1 MNTWIEDLNTAC
13 SALPRTGLER
23 MDSVQLM
30 RRFDSKY
37 VVPQSWLPEMI
48 EAMQGHAHLLEVEGQ
63 WDSAYSN
70 VYFEPPGDDFL
81 MDHLRGKARRMKVRT
96 RTYGSNGLSFLEVKR
111 RLPGGRTLKDRMLR
125 DNADATEFN
134 VAELDFLREHAR
146 DYDTLEPRLH
156 GAFQRLTLVDFD
168 RKERVTIDRDLT
180 CGLHGEAP
188 SPLLEGLAILEI
200 KQPRPDRYG
209 PAQRWLRNRDGRHG
223 IVGRKTRVSKYTV
236 SRLTCDPNIAGRTYL
251 STYRRLQDA
260 RAWAEDLQART

>member
-1 MNTWIEDLNTAC
+1 MNTWIEDLKTAC

-37 VVPQSWLPEMI
+37 VVPESWLPEMI

-111 RLPGGRTLKDRMLR
+111 RLPGGGPSRIACCGTTRTPRNSMWQSGISC
-125 DNADATEFN
+125 ESM
-134 VAELDFLREHAR
+134 
-146 DYDTLEPRLH
+146 PRL
-156 GAFQRLTLVDFD
+156 
-168 RKERVTIDRDLT
+168 
-180 CGLHGEAP
+180 
-188 SPLLEGLAILEI
+188 
-200 KQPRPDRYG
+200 
-209 PAQRWLRNRDGRHG
+209 
-223 IVGRKTRVSKYTV
+223 
-236 SRLTCDPNIAGRTYL
+236 
-251 STYRRLQDA
+251 
-260 RAWAEDLQART
+260 